1 MRSNIKL
8 LARVYYQA
16 MSEQDID
23 QGVTFETLLNH
34 I

>member
-1 MRSNIKL
+1 MLSNIKL

-16 MSEQDID
+16 MSQQDIG
-23 QGVTFETLLNH
+23 QGVTYETLLNH